1 MAAHKLG
8 FPRLLLLL
16 AALTPLSLAQTT
28 VTLTSSPNPSPFGA
42 LVNLTATVTPSN
54 ASGRIT
60 FYDGANVL
68 GTRTLAS
75 GTASPSTTLI
85 PIGIRKLRAYYAGDA
100 SHAATSGGLI
110 HTVISQP
117 TGGFTAKSPITT
129 PVNKVFA
136 IGDFNGDGKAD
147 LVFNDGTPF
156 TIGVLLGNG
165 NGTFQPPS
173 VNINLGSG
181 FPAGSVV
188 VGDFNG
194 DGKADLVI
202 LSFSSNDLKILLG
215 NGNGTFQ
222 PPLSLTFPSPAF
234 AAAADFNGDGKAD
247 LVVLDGEG
255 NISIVQGNGDGTFQ
269 AAIATGS
276 TASTLAI
283 GDFNGDSKTDLAT
296 SSGAGVNILLGQ
308 GDGT

>member
-8 FPRLLLLL
+8 FPRLLLLF

-42 LVNLTATVTPSN
+42 PVNLTATVTPSN
-54 ASGRIT
+54 ATGRIT

-165 NGTFQPPS
+165 NGTFQPP
-173 VNINLGSG
+173 
-181 FPAGSVV
+181 
-188 VGDFNG
+188 
-194 DGKADLVI
+194 
-202 LSFSSNDLKILLG
+202 
-215 NGNGTFQ
+215 
-222 PPLSLTFPSPAF
+222 LSLTFPSPAF

-283 GDFNGDSKTDLAT
+283 GDFNGDSKPDLAT
-296 SSGAGVNILLGQ
+296 ASGAGVNILLGK